1 MEQETTAWKSWK
13 LELFQ
18 ESNRSN
24 FQERFLIKIE
34 PPKEKITRKR
44 VKVDLRVCVISHEN
58 VVKELEGKKRR

>member
-44 VKVDLRVCVISHEN
+44 VKVGYVSLVMRM
-58 VVKELEGKKRR
+58 